1 MQQKFFKMNTNDG
14 LTLHAVEWKPD
25 QKAKAAILL
34 VHGIGEHSGRYQHVA
49 QTLTDAGFALTGFDL
64 RGHGKSE
71 GIRGHAPSYGAFMN
85 DISNGLQYVRD
96 TYPDT
101 PVFLYGHSLGGN
113 LTLYYSVTQKSLP
126 AGAIVTSPAL
136 GVTVPISPI
145 KLFFGKIMYSLF
157 PTFQMKNG
165 LDPNDLARDTNVG
178 AAYTADPLVHPYTT
192 ARLGLDLLNSG
203 SYIIEHA
210 DNIQI
215 PILLMQGTSDKL
227 VNPELTKKF
236 ANCAPAKFV
245 IYKEWKGYYHE
256 LHNEPEKADVLK
268 VMVDWLNSKVQG

>member
-1 MQQKFFKMNTNDG
+1 MQQRFYKIRTNDG

-25 QKAKAAILL
+25 FTPKAAIFL
-34 VHGIGEHSGRYQHVA
+34 VHGIGEHTGRYQHVA
-49 QTLTDAGFALTGFDL
+49 EVFTNAGFVLTGFDL

-71 GIRGHAPSYGAFMN
+71 GIRGHSPSYDAFME
-85 DISNGLQYVRD
+85 DINIGLKNVRE
-96 TYPDT
+96 TYPGI

-113 LTLYYSVTQKSLP
+113 LTLYYSVTQQSLP

-136 GVTVPISPI
+136 GVTVPISPAKMLI
-145 KLFFGKIMYSLF
+145 GKIMYSVF

-178 AAYTADPLVHPYTT
+178 TAYTADSLVHTYTT

-203 SYIIEHA
+203 KYIIEHA
-210 DNIQI
+210 ANIQM

-227 VNPELTKKF
+227 VSPELTKKF
-236 ANCAPAKFV
+236 ADHAPAKFV
-245 IYKEWKGYYHE
+245 TYKEWKGYYHE

-268 VMVDWLNSKVQG
+268 VMIDWLNSHI